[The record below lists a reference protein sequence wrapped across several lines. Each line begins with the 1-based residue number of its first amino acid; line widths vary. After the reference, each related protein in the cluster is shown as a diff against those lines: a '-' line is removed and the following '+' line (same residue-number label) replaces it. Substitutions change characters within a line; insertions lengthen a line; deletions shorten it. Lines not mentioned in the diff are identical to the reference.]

1 MFFAPKDAYSP
12 CGVYTAG
19 HFVSLLICFALLV
32 LLLILFRNT
41 DLERLYFY
49 IRRLAVI
56 LTVLEAVKIG
66 HNFYYGY
73 TNIDSWVPLSF
84 CSLFIYACYMSGY
97 GSGKIREAGDAF
109 FVVGGIVAGIVFISM
124 PTTSLTMYPLFHFQ
138 SVYSMIF
145 HTLMVAVGILM
156 LRRGKK
162 PTVRLFCRYAAYF
175 LSFAALALSIN
186 LVFRSNLM
194 TFREPYKL
202 PFEFLHILQG
212 ASQTSYT
219 ALAVLAHLILPYTVA
234 CIVNRLCPKRAQE

>member
-19 HFVSLLICFALLV
+19 HFVSLLICLALLV
-32 LLLILFRNT
+32 MLLILFKNISL
-41 DLERLYFY
+41 DRLYFY
-49 IRRLAVI
+49 IRRLAVA
-56 LTVLEAVKIG
+56 LTVLEGVKIG

-97 GSGKIREAGDAF
+97 GRGKIREAGDAF

-156 LRRGKK
+156 LKRGKK
-162 PTVRLFCRYAAYF
+162 PTMRLFCRYAVYF
-175 LSFAALALSIN
+175 LSFALLALAIN
-186 LVFRSNLM
+186 LTLGSNLM

-219 ALAVLAHLILPYTVA
+219 ALAVIAHLIIPYPLS
-234 CIVNRLCPKRAQE
+234 CIASRLSHKSFKK